1 MAEPSDSK
9 TTAKSE
15 RAEDPLAK
23 LQSAGFEN
31 MMSAST
37 AWLESLSEM
46 SAEVASFV
54 ADRIREDVK
63 TQHKILHCKDVS
75 ELQQV
80 QTEFIK
86 KAVEQYQ
93 AETGK
98 LVEMTSKAFAPASGK
113 KD

>member
-9 TTAKSE
+9 SKAKSE
-15 RAEDPLAK
+15 RYEDTMAK
-23 LQSAGFEN
+23 LQNAGFEN

-37 AWLESLSEM
+37 AWLESLSDM

-63 TQHKILHCKDVS
+63 TQHKILHCKDMS

-80 QTEFIK
+80 QAEFIK

-98 LVEMTSKAFAPASGK
+98 LVEMTSRAFAPTPKK